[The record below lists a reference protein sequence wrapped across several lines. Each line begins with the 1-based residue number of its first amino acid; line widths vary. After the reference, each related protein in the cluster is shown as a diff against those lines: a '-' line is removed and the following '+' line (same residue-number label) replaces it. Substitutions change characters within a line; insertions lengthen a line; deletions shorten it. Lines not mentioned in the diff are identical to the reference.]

1 MVRGLEKSHVLHQA
15 LWNINIPYTPYIP
28 CTPYIPYT
36 PLPPPYN
43 PYNPLYFISHPK
55 KNQKKIWWNEKKF
68 VPLHPQ
74 SQIGRL
80 AQLV

>member
-1 MVRGLEKSHVLHQA
+1 MLMVRGLEKSHVLHQA
-15 LWNINIPYTPYIP
+15 PWNININIPYTPY
-28 CTPYIPYT
+28 T
-36 PLPPPYN
+36 PLQPPTT
-43 PYNPLYFISHPK
+43 PYNPLHTPSISSPTQK

>member
-28 CTPYIPYT
+28 YT
-36 PLPPPYN
+36 PLHTPSILSPTQ
-43 PYNPLYFISHPK
+43 K
-55 KNQKKIWWNEKKF
+55 KPKKIWWNEKKF